1 MKFHDTTKIFAFR
14 LSSVEILCGF
24 SFEFVLMCRDG
35 VKCNV
40 NIVVC
45 IGPGV
50 LIVECDDLIPQTKI
64 EQLQMK

>member
-1 MKFHDTTKIFAFR
+1 MKFYDATKIFA
-14 LSSVEILCGF
+14 SWVSNVELPCFF
-24 SFEFVLMCRDG
+24 SFECVLMCREG